1 MKTDRWH
8 QVQNVFS
15 GAIELPEESQ
25 EDYIKERCGDDAS
38 LHAEVAALLEAH
50 RKASTFIE
58 RSAIHGF
65 PQGFPNDWPDG
76 LIGAQFGPYQL
87 LERIGEGGMGAV
99 YRAERNDGQF
109 TQQVAVKLVQPGLG
123 SQELLRRLR
132 GERQI
137 LASLNHPNIA
147 RLLDGGVSADGQ
159 PYVVMEYI
167 RGTRITEYCR
177 NHGLTVKQTLRLF
190 QEICLAVSYAHQHLV
205 VHRDIKPS
213 NILVA
218 EDGVPKLLDFGIAK
232 ILGPSSTTDG
242 EKTQLNPLTPD
253 YASPEQ
259 LQGKAITTAT
269 DIYSLGVLLYELLTS
284 QKPYKLKDKTP
295 LETMHLVCDTDPER
309 PSAVVSNQKTG
320 QGKAARSDIS
330 SDLDAVVLKA
340 MRKEPEQRYQ
350 SVEKLSEDIG
360 NFLAARPVSAHQGNW
375 RYVTGKFMRRHR
387 IGVFMSAAV
396 AALLV
401 AGVSAVLWEA
411 HVAQV
416 ERAKAERRFNDVRK
430 LANSLIFE
438 VHDGVSNLP
447 GSTPVRKLIMQ
458 RAAEYLDSLS
468 KDATGDAGLQVE
480 LANAYIRLAQVQ
492 GSTNTAN
499 LGDLPG
505 AEQTYAKAQTLLG
518 SVLAKEPLRDDAN
531 GLLARSSRAL
541 ASLYLGTHRP
551 EKAAEAANKAL
562 AINQGLASRHPG
574 NDVYVEALANAWYTL
589 ADIQGGTGNPEA
601 ANDRAK
607 ALELY
612 QQLLARHPDDPDK
625 QRNLALAEK
634 TTGASLAING
644 SVQEALSH
652 YQRALELDDTRTK
665 ASPQNA
671 QAQLDVS
678 FDLSQIGDY
687 YDRRGDL
694 NTALKYYRQALEV
707 RERLAAADPSNMQLR
722 ERIVFMRGNIGNTL
736 RRLGRFKEA
745 GEEFQRAIDSGRTL
759 AESRSNDFSIG
770 VAYMG
775 RGSMKNDMASQEAS
789 LKAKALREQ
798 ACADYVQ
805 ASGYFRQTL
814 SGGRS
819 INSDWKRDVDEL
831 ENDMKHCPGALSP
844 HKNSF
849 P

>member
-1 MKTDRWH
+1 MNPDRWR
-8 QVQNVFS
+8 QVQNVLY
-15 GAIELPEESQ
+15 GAIELPEERQ
-25 EDYIKERCGDDAS
+25 EDYIKECCAEDAS
-38 LHAEVAALLEAH
+38 LYAEVAALLEAH

-58 RSAIHGF
+58 SPAIHGF
-65 PQGFPNDWPDG
+65 PKDWPDG
-76 LIGAQFGPYQL
+76 LVGAQFGAYQL
-87 LERIGEGGMGAV
+87 QERIGEGGMGAV

-167 RGTRITEYCR
+167 RGARITEYCR
-177 NHGLTVKQTLRLF
+177 NHGLTVEQRLRLF

-218 EDGVPKLLDFGIAK
+218 DDGVPKLLDFGIAK
-232 ILGPSSTTDG
+232 ILGPSSGSDG

-295 LETMHLVCDTDPER
+295 LETMQLVCDTDPER
-309 PSAVVSNQKTG
+309 PSAVVSSGENG
-320 QGKAARSDIS
+320 APALGNIS
-330 SDLDAVVLKA
+330 SDLDAIVLKA
-340 MRKEPEQRYQ
+340 MRKEPEQRYR

-360 NFLAARPVSAHQGNW
+360 NFLAARPVGAQQGNW
-375 RYVTGKFMRRHR
+375 RYVTKKFMRRHR
-387 IGVFMSAAV
+387 VGVFMSAAV

-401 AGVSAVLWEA
+401 AGISAVLWEA
-411 HVAQV
+411 HLARV
-416 ERAKAERRFNDVRK
+416 ERARAERRFNDVRK

-438 VHDGVSNLP
+438 VHDGVANLP

-458 RAAEYLDSLS
+458 RSAEYLDSLS
-468 KDATGDAGLQVE
+468 KDAAGDAGLQVE

-492 GSTNTAN
+492 GSTNAAN
-499 LGDLPG
+499 LGDLAG

-531 GLLARSSRAL
+531 GLFARSSRAL

-574 NDVYVEALANAWYTL
+574 NDVYVEALANALYTL
-589 ADIQGGTGNPEA
+589 ADIQSGTGNLEA
-601 ANDRAK
+601 ANNRAK

-612 QQLLARHPDDPDK
+612 EQLLARHPDDPDK

-634 TTGASLAING
+634 TTGAHLAING

-652 YQRALELDDTRTK
+652 YQRALELDDRRTK

-694 NTALKYYRQALEV
+694 NAALEYYQQALEV

-736 RRLGRFKEA
+736 RRLGRFKDA
-745 GEEFQRAIDSGRTL
+745 GEEFQGAIDSGRTL
-759 AESRSNDFSIG
+759 AEDRSNDFSIG

-775 RGSMKNDMASQEAS
+775 RGSMKNDMASREAL
-789 LKAKALREQ
+789 LKAKVLREQ
-798 ACADYVQ
+798 ACADYAQ
-805 ASGYFRQTL
+805 ASGYFRKML

-819 INSDWKRDVDEL
+819 INSDWKRAVDEL
-831 ENDMKHCPGALSP
+831 ENDIKRCPGSISAQ
-844 HKNSF
+844 K
-849 P
+849 